1 MVSLGQLLK
10 SPVRIDVLRSLFSVE
25 VPLGLRLLARMS
37 QAHPY
42 ATSRVLQDLVEETL
56 VEKTSSLTRP
66 MYRICAKHPH
76 ASRLRRIFEADR
88 ETGVLQEQEDL
99 SRRAQAFVEFNS
111 KALQMLKQARGSMN
125 GFG

>member
-25 VPLGLRLLARMS
+25 VPLGLRPLARMS

-66 MYRICAKHPH
+66 TYRICAKHPH

-88 ETGVLQEQEDL
+88 ETCVLQEQEDL
-99 SRRAQAFVEFNS
+99 SRRAQAFVEFNR